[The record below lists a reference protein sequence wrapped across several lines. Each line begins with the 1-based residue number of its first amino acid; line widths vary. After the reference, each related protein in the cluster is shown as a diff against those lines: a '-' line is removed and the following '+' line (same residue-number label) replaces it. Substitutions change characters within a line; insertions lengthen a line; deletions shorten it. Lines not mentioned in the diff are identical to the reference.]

1 VKAPRRPASRTKETM
16 AVILRGVSTHKRSVY
31 WLRVW
36 VQLRRLPKARIHG
49 ALDEV
54 LSFRSPVF
62 GKGKSNG
69 LDNQSLYDALRIE
82 AVIVEL

>member
-1 VKAPRRPASRTKETM
+1 
-16 AVILRGVSTHKRSVY
+16 
-31 WLRVW
+31 VW
-36 VQLRRLPKARIHG
+36 AQLRRLPKARIHG

-62 GKGKSNG
+62 GKGKSDG
-69 LDNQSLYDALRIE
+69 LDNQGLYDALRIE